1 MLLVGIEFDDSK
13 IWAAGEGHG
22 GDFTV
27 LAIVI
32 GILITEML
40 STSKVTQLIRNKI
53 GTGTQDYLN
62 PKLIPIVTTFYHL
75 SGLDTMP
82 GPW

>member
-1 MLLVGIEFDDSK
+1 MSCR
-13 IWAAGEGHG
+13 G
-22 GDFTV
+22 GSQWGFLCV

-40 STSKVTQLIRNKI
+40 QTSKVTQLIRNKI

-62 PKLIPIVTTFYHL
+62 PKLIPIVTTVYRL
-75 SGLDTMP
+75 SGLDSML

>member
-1 MLLVGIEFDDSK
+1 MSCR
-13 IWAAGEGHG
+13 G
-22 GDFTV
+22 GSQWGFLCV

-40 STSKVTQLIRNKI
+40 QTSKVTQLIRNKI

-62 PKLIPIVTTFYHL
+62 PKLIPIVTTVYRL
-75 SGLDTMP
+75 SGLDSMP

>member
-1 MLLVGIEFDDSK
+1 MSCR
-13 IWAAGEGHG
+13 G
-22 GDFTV
+22 GSQWGFLCV

-40 STSKVTQLIRNKI
+40 QTSKVTQLIRNKI

-62 PKLIPIVTTFYHL
+62 PKLIPIVTTVYHL
-75 SGLDTMP
+75 SGLDSML